1 MELGNNYKYYIEFD
15 SNLEHLNLSKN
26 IIEEEIKRKDVFL
39 QYEEYM
45 KKLIEET
52 KRKDNYNMSKLIYMI
67 MVKFDELLEID
78 INEKM
83 LSIYGRLNKDID
95 ELNIN
100 EISKILKKENK
111 IVCNFLLYVNEKF
124 KNGIYENLNIK
135 YLKSKQILEKY
146 NLLIKKKK
154 YGIENEEGIEDD
166 ILYLDE
172 KEFDK
177 NIIEI
182 YKLFYPT
189 FKDVTLLI

>member
-52 KRKDNYNMSKLIYMI
+52 KRKDNYNMSKSIYMI
-67 MVKFDELLEID
+67 MVKFDELLKID

>member
-52 KRKDNYNMSKLIYMI
+52 KRKDNYNMSKSIYMI
-67 MVKFDELLEID
+67 MVKFDELLKID

-83 LSIYGRLNKDID
+83 LSIYRRLNKDID